1 MSDYGSHTSRSV
13 QIFAEKD
20 PDATEDYAF
29 NWASWL
35 DGDVIE
41 SSIFLL
47 PDGMTEVSSSFT
59 ASKATIFV
67 SGGERCRICRIT
79 NRISTTGLRIQ
90 DKTIYIRIKDK

>member
-47 PDGMTEVSSSFT
+47 PDGLTEVSSSFT
-59 ASKATIFV
+59 SSKATIFV
-67 SGGERCRICRIT
+67 SGGSACGVYRIT
-79 NRISTTGLRIQ
+79 NRITTTGLRTQ
-90 DKTIYIRIKDK
+90 DKTIYIRIKEQ